1 LTARPPLERVQGS
14 EKLLERLMLILPG
27 FRGYKLREQRREAD
41 RIVRDYIYKSLEHS
55 RDDLMSCFQS
65 LSDSKASE
73 LMEPENRLIAK
84 LDRVAEKINRAAYGY
99 SGFFDSIKVEEP
111 ELDNMLAYDTQLMDS
126 ARKIGEATSSFKA
139 DLSQGKLENARNTQ
153 QVLDASIGNLESA
166 FDQRQAIIQ
175 GVKV

>member
-1 LTARPPLERVQGS
+1 LERVQGS